1 MPALSRQ
8 PAGMAWAAAA
18 SAAAPALRL
27 MLRRRA
33 ARGREIPARLAER
46 FGIDASVRPSGR
58 LLWLHAASVG
68 EAVSALPVL
77 SALPEGITTLFT
89 TGTVT
94 SARLLAARLPELGLG
109 GRVLHR
115 FVPLDVPG
123 WVARFLD
130 HWRPD
135 AACFLE
141 SEIWPNMLEACR
153 RRDIPAALINARLS
167 ARSAA
172 RWARAPG
179 FARHLLGGFAFVAA
193 QSDADAER
201 LGGLGAAAE
210 SVGNLK
216 FAAPALPADEAAVAE
231 LRARLGDRPRWL
243 AASTHPADDAVIAA
257 AHQALAARHPGLLTA
272 IVPRHPERGAALAAM
287 FGAARRSQ
295 GADPPQGGVWIGD
308 TMGELGLLYRCFPI
322 VLMGKSFGAG
332 GGQNPWEP
340 AMLGCAVA
348 CGPAMQNFEDA
359 VGRLR
364 DSGALEVVADAAGV
378 VAWVSRMLGDRAALA
393 AVSSAGLAATSAN
406 LELPSL
412 LATRLAALTT
422 RHG

>member
-1 MPALSRQ
+1 MPQLSRH
-8 PAGMAWAAAA
+8 PAGIAWAVAA

-33 ARGREIPARLAER
+33 AGGRELPARLAER
-46 FGIDASVRPSGR
+46 FGVEASARPPGT

-94 SARLLAARLPELGLG
+94 SARLLAARLADLGLA

-141 SEIWPNMLEACR
+141 SEIWPNMLAACR
-153 RRDIPAALINARLS
+153 ARGIPAALINARLS

-172 RWARAPG
+172 RWARAGG

-193 QSDADAER
+193 QGEADASR
-201 LGGLGAAAE
+201 LRGLGAAAE
-210 SVGNLK
+210 AAGNLK
-216 FAAPALPADEAAVAE
+216 FAAPALPADENAVSR
-231 LRARLGDRPRWL
+231 LRALLGERPRWL
-243 AASTHPADDAVIAA
+243 AASTHTADDAVIAQ

-272 IVPRHPERGAALAAM
+272 IVPRHPQRGAALAAM

-295 GADPPQGGVWIGD
+295 GADPPQGGVWIAD

-364 DSGALEVVADAAGV
+364 GSGALEVVADAAGV
-378 VAWVSRMLGDRAALA
+378 VAWVSRMLDDRVALA
-393 AVSSAGLAATSAN
+393 AVSSAALAATSPN

>member
-1 MPALSRQ
+1 MPQLSRH
-8 PAGMAWAAAA
+8 PAGIAWAVAA

-33 ARGREIPARLAER
+33 AGGRELPARLAER
-46 FGIDASVRPSGR
+46 FGVEASARPPGT

-94 SARLLAARLPELGLG
+94 SARLLAARLADLGLA

-141 SEIWPNMLEACR
+141 SEIWPNMLAACR
-153 RRDIPAALINARLS
+153 ARGIPAALINARLS

-172 RWARAPG
+172 RWARAGG

-193 QSDADAER
+193 QGEADASR
-201 LGGLGAAAE
+201 LRGLGAAAE
-210 SVGNLK
+210 AAGNLK
-216 FAAPALPADEAAVAE
+216 FAAPALPADENAVSR
-231 LRARLGDRPRWL
+231 LRALLGERPRWL
-243 AASTHPADDAVIAA
+243 AASTHPADDAVIAQ

-272 IVPRHPERGAALAAM
+272 IVPRHPQRGAALAAM

-340 AMLGCAVA
+340 ARLGCAVA

-364 DSGALEVVADAAGV
+364 GSGALEVVADAAGV
-378 VAWVSRMLGDRAALA
+378 VAWVSRMLDDRVALA
-393 AVSSAGLAATSAN
+393 AVSSAALAATSPN

-422 RHG
+422 RDG